1 MLAAAA
7 QRELSPN
14 EISVA
19 TLLPSGSMLPLLHT
33 SPTLR
38 TNHLIVSIL
47 ESLGELGCL
56 VGYLEHYSIGFISR
70 TIIGVDDISRRPFR
84 RAPGGRSDERHRRTQ
99 SGSPQSRERLHQ
111 CASLAFPVTPGNSGR
126 LFAITRFI
134 SFSAVFDFVSST

>member
-38 TNHLIVSIL
+38 TSHLIVSIL

-56 VGYLEHYSIGFISR
+56 IGYLEHYSIGFISR

-99 SGSPQSRERLHQ
+99 SGSSQSRERLHQ
-111 CASLAFPVTPGNSGR
+111 CASLAFPVIRAAYLQTLV
-126 LFAITRFI
+126 LFRFPP
-134 SFSAVFDFVSST
+134 FLT